1 MAHMA
6 GEPQKAPKK
15 STGEGCTLTVRV
27 NGREAALQRNEIQS
41 KRGEATPEE
50 DVGRMGMAGSR
61 GNEPICLLLSRVAEQ
76 DT

>member
-1 MAHMA
+1 MA

-41 KRGEATPEE
+41 KRGEVTP
-50 DVGRMGMAGSR
+50 VGMLAVGMAGSR
-61 GNEPICLLLSRVAEQ
+61 GNGTNLV
-76 DT
+76 TFKHGG